1 MKKEYLPGL
10 VFLVFLGAFALLLFV
25 LPPRGYSEREKRY
38 LVTAPQ
44 IDADTIRT
52 ASLSQTLEEA
62 AADQFP
68 LRDLFVGVNAYA
80 ELAEGRNT
88 AQGVLMGADGRL
100 FAAPAQDTGKLRANL
115 AAAQTFAAQT
125 DARVLFTAIPQ
136 AGCIYEDALPALAPP
151 YDDAQTIAQIEAGVP
166 DAQFIDVT
174 SLLSEKRDAQSLYY
188 KTDHHLTS
196 AGAYLVYTRLCGAL
210 GLSPAPEEEFTVERY
225 DGFYGT
231 AFSSSGYWL
240 TQPDGIELW
249 RWDGDADVTVE
260 IPENGTVHEGLFFP
274 EHLAGEDKYP
284 VYLDGNH
291 ALTHL
296 HNDAAPEGTLVLI
309 KDSFAHCLSCFL
321 ARHYRDIYLV
331 DLRYYKE
338 PASELVE
345 ETGADTVLILY
356 GVSNLLTDS
365 SLVWLR

>member
-10 VFLVFLGAFALLLFV
+10 VFLVFLGIFALLLLV
-25 LPPRGYSEREKRY
+25 LPPRAYSEREKRY

-44 IDADTIRT
+44 IDAETIRS

-88 AQGVLMGADGRL
+88 AQDVLMGKDGRL
-100 FAAPAQDTGKLRANL
+100 FAAPAQDTGKLAANL
-115 AAAQTFAAQT
+115 SAVENYAAQSSVPVFVA
-125 DARVLFTAIPQ
+125 AIPQ
-136 AGCIYEDALPALAPP
+136 AGYIYGEALPASAPP
-151 YDDAQTIAQIEAGVP
+151 YDDDRTLARIEESLP
-166 DAQFIDVT
+166 DADVLDV
-174 SLLSEKRDAQSLYY
+174 SAFLEDNKDAQSVYY

-196 AGAYLVYTRLCGAL
+196 FGAYLVYIKLCNAL
-210 GLSPAPEEEFTVERY
+210 GIDPMPSDGFTVELW

-240 TQPDGIELW
+240 TQPDKIELW
-249 RWDGDADVTVE
+249 RWDGHEAVTVE
-260 IPENGTVHEGLFFP
+260 IPETETRHDGLFFT
-274 EHLAGEDKYP
+274 EHLGSEDKYP

-296 HNDAAPEGTLVLI
+296 HNDAAPAGTLLLV

-321 ARHYRDIYLV
+321 AAHYRDIYLV

-338 PASELVE
+338 PVSELAE
-345 ETGADTVLILY
+345 EVGADTVLVLY
-356 GVSNLLTDS
+356 GVANLLTDS

>member
-10 VFLVFLGAFALLLFV
+10 VFLTFLGVFALLLLV
-25 LPPRGYSEREKRY
+25 LPKRGYSEREKRY
-38 LVTAPQ
+38 LVTSPQ
-44 IDADTIRT
+44 IDAETIRT

-88 AQGVLMGADGRL
+88 AQDVLMGKDGRL
-100 FAAPAQDTGKLRANL
+100 FAAPAQDTGKLDANL
-115 AAAQTFAAQT
+115 AAVQRFAEQSS
-125 DARVLFTAIPQ
+125 ARVLLTAIPQ
-136 AGCIYEDALPALAPP
+136 AGYIYGDALPALAPP
-151 YDDAQTIAQIEAGVP
+151 YDDAQTLAQIGS
-166 DAQFIDVT
+166 QI
-174 SLLSEKRDAQSLYY
+174 RDAEILDVSALLAENRDAKSVYY

-196 AGAYLVYTRLCGAL
+196 YGAYLVYTRLCEAL
-210 GLSPAPEEEFTVERY
+210 GLDPMPEDSVTVERC

-231 AFSSSGYWL
+231 ACSASGYWL
-240 TQPDGIELW
+240 TQADEIELW
-249 RWDGDADVTVE
+249 RWDGDTVVTVE
-260 IPENGTVHEGLFFP
+260 IPENNTVHEGVFFP
-274 EHLAGEDKYP
+274 EHLPGEDKYP

-296 HNDAAPEGTLVLI
+296 HNDAAPEGTLMLV

-321 ARHYRDIYLV
+321 AAHYRDIYLV

-338 PASELVE
+338 PVSDLVT
-345 ETGADTVLILY
+345 ETAADTVLVLY
-356 GVSNLLTDS
+356 GNANLLTDS